1 MRAILS
7 KLGMRT
13 TEKKWKSEQS
23 PGKSKTSTS
32 TSDTSTSSN
41 KWDLR
46 YLALAEQVSKWS
58 KDPSRQIGAVAVG
71 SKGQVLAQGYN
82 GFPRG
87 IDDSLTTYYDREKKY
102 KYVVHAEMN
111 VIYNATY
118 NGTSLDGSTLYVHGL
133 PVCSECSKGVIQ
145 VGIKRVVMPKQ
156 EIPDHWKD
164 SWQLTKS
171 LFEQAGVSYDFIQR

>member
-1 MRAILS
+1 MRAILNR
-7 KLGMRT
+7 LGMRT

-23 PGKSKTSTS
+23 LGKSKTSTS

-87 IDDSLTTYYDREKKY
+87 IDDSLTAYYDREKKY